1 MTGTNAFAIASL
13 IMPRPSSSMQKF
25 FNILSVLSFALV
37 AILTGGT
44 TFGYFW
50 ITNESNQKMIQ
61 DKLTEKIM
69 GKIKLPK
76 LSSPV
81 LPTSPPPGLP
91 KF

>member
-1 MTGTNAFAIASL
+1 
-13 IMPRPSSSMQKF
+13 MQRI

-44 TFGYFW
+44 VFGYFW
-50 ITNESNQKMIQ
+50 ITNEDNQKMLQ
-61 DKLTEKIM
+61 DKAMKKITKSI
-69 GKIKLPK
+69 KIPN

-81 LPTSPPPGLP
+81 LPTAPPTLP